1 MIQTSKEAQT
11 QALVFTHDGASKE
24 ELRINGEC
32 FILNLCGVQ
41 RYSNLNEAR
50 YFMFTK
56 MTRRSKLRSNFD
68 LAKLPPTSEAAHEHL
83 FRVYLQVQAW
93 LGNILDATE
102 WGWKMEYVK
111 ESGGSRK
118 TLTAV
123 PSSKPFTPDDD
134 LHLISCSCKSSCG
147 NYCGCRKVRLNCS
160 TMCEKKTNGISCDN
174 SPAFDD
180 VTDVDDNE

>member
-1 MIQTSKEAQT
+1 
-11 QALVFTHDGASKE
+11 
-24 ELRINGEC
+24 
-32 FILNLCGVQ
+32 
-41 RYSNLNEAR
+41 
-50 YFMFTK
+50 MFTK
-56 MTRRSKLRSNFD
+56 ITRRSKLRSNFD

-93 LGNILDATE
+93 LGNKLDATE

-134 LHLISCSCKSSCG
+134 LHLVSCSCKSSCG

-160 TMCEKKTNGISCDN
+160 TMCEKKLMEFLAIILLPSMMLPTLMITNENIV
-174 SPAFDD
+174 AFCF
-180 VTDVDDNE
+180 N